1 MKTMGALISLVLFLL
16 CCIGAAVLL
25 YNLGFWSFPLPERP
39 FTAGALLLS
48 TEDLGNG
55 WILSESED
63 KSNDKKSG
71 AIIIEEASR
80 SFIYRTK
87 EGDLINIVERVDR
100 CDNKIHARSY
110 LREDRLYFGDDP
122 LPDALANL
130 FQPHYADDWLL
141 FVTRTLWHDSTS
153 TFWRYSAVYDEYYV
167 HFGIGP
173 ISVISNSEEGTLI
186 YERLGQWLHTL
197 DERAGQLLGKVP

>member
-1 MKTMGALISLVLFLL
+1 MKTMGGLISLVLLLL

-48 TEDLGNG
+48 AEDLGDG

-63 KSNDKKSG
+63 MSNDKKSG
-71 AIIIEEASR
+71 AIIIEKASR
-80 SFIYRTK
+80 SFVYRTK
-87 EGDLINIVERVDR
+87 EGDLMHIEELVYR

-130 FQPHYADDWLL
+130 FQPHYADDSLL
-141 FVTRTLWHDSTS
+141 FVIA
-153 TFWRYSAVYDEYYV
+153 TFWHYSAVYDEYYV